1 MKKYLPIY
9 LYGFSIILA
18 GIFLFSSAYSSFKE
32 VNIIIGYMVTIGAG
46 FAFTAAMINQRKQV
60 QFAYH
65 NLHAMV
71 MVVFGIFILL
81 FCDTMD
87 KLLSAT
93 SYLFIFYAVSEITF
107 CSWIFNLR
115 QKVVFKILFIR
126 IILGLG
132 IGIGTVVTMYFTT
145 FQLESFGILFTLI
158 GINILLYVPIMKGN
172 ESSEVENVIQKQQ
185 T

>member
-18 GIFLFSSAYSSFKE
+18 GIFLFNSAYSSFKE

-46 FAFTAAMINQRKQV
+46 FAFTAAMINHRKQV

-65 NLHAMV
+65 NLHALV
-71 MVVFGIFILL
+71 MLVYGIFILT
-81 FCDTMD
+81 FCDTME

-93 SYLFIFYAVSEITF
+93 SYLLIFYAVSEIIF

-115 QKVVFKILFIR
+115 QKVVFKVLLIR
-126 IILGLG
+126 VALALA
-132 IGIGTVVTMYFTT
+132 IGIGTVISIYYTT
-145 FQLESFGILFTLI
+145 FQLEIFGVLFIFI
-158 GINILLYVPIMKGN
+158 GINILLYVPIMKGK
-172 ESSEVENVIQKQQ
+172 ETSAIENFYQKPRA
-185 T
+185 